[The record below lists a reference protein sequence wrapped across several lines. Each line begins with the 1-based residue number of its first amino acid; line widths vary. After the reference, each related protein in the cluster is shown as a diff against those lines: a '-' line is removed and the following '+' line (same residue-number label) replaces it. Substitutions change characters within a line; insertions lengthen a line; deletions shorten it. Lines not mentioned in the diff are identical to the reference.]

1 MLIESPVGTIMAWIL
16 RVDSDG
22 EAVDLPDGWISCN
35 GSVIP
40 EGSIWAGKQVPDL
53 NGERRFLR
61 GGSEEEM
68 LTLEDDQIMEHTH
81 HAIESEH
88 THPYVDIHWDYV
100 NEGDGPVFVNPFND
114 AFKVDHS
121 KTTELAYTDISVSG
135 VSSMYKHGEEN
146 RPKNMGVIWII
157 RVW

>member
-1 MLIESPVGTIMAWIL
+1 MAWIL

-68 LTLEDDQIMEHTH
+68 LTLEDDQILEHEH
-81 HAIESEH
+81 NLHDPGH
-88 THPYVDIHWDYV
+88 THPYKDIHYDDTE
-100 NEGDGPVFVNPFND
+100 NDDGPQVSDHQVDSYRYPFT
-114 AFKVDHS
+114 FQTS
-121 KTTELAYTDISVSG
+121 KSWSG
-135 VSSMYKHGEEN
+135 VSVGLVQDTVLHGDEN
-146 RPKNMGVIWII
+146 RPINMGIIWIM